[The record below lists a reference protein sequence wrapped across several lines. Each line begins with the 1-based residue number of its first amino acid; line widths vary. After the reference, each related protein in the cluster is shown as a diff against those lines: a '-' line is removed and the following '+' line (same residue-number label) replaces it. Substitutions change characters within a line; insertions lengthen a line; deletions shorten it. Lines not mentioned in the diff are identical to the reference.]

1 MGSHISAARF
11 LQFGNDFEP
20 LPVTEVVQYRGQTN
34 LDRLPA
40 GQVVRAILVGEQ
52 RTGHGNGHGELQAA
66 RSWQLVL
73 LQVL

>member
-40 GQVVRAILVGEQ
+40 GQVVRAILLGEQ
-52 RTGHGNGHGELQAA
+52 RTGHGELQAA